1 MEEDLKAKI
10 RHVFIA
16 FSLVASVVVFG
27 ILGYMV
33 IEKWNFVDAIFMT
46 AMTLSTV
53 GYGLPKPLDYN
64 GYLFTTILIVIGI
77 STYLYAIGVVTSF
90 LLDGDLRK
98 YMRLRRMMK
107 MIEKMED
114 HCIVMGGSEVGK
126 YVVKQLALRKHPF
139 VFVTPTPERVDEV
152 KQVIKDIMKE
162 NDFFYIIGDA
172 MDEQTLVK
180 AGINKANTLVVTLSD
195 DSLNVYVSLMARNM
209 NKDLKIISEADNI
222 TAIKRLRYAGVDNV
236 LSATEIVGSRMA
248 SLVLNPALQSFMDI
262 VHQSS
267 NVNLKIEE
275 ILVNVKSGLVGKS
288 IKDAKIREKAGVL
301 IVAIQ
306 SGTNFNF
313 NPDPSTVIN
322 AGDILVTIE
331 SDESQSRTLR
341 EMAEK

>member
-1 MEEDLKAKI
+1 MEEDLKVKI

-16 FSLVASVVVFG
+16 FSLVAVVIVFG
-27 ILGYMV
+27 ILGYMI

-98 YMRLRRMMK
+98 YMRLRRMIK

-126 YVVKQLALRKHPF
+126 YVVKQLALRKRPF
-139 VFVTPTPERVDEV
+139 VFVTPNPERVDEV
-152 KQVIKDIMKE
+152 KQIVKDIINE
-162 NDFFYIIGDA
+162 NDFFYIVGDA

-209 NKDLKIISEADNI
+209 NKSLKIISEADNV
-222 TAIKRLRYAGVDNV
+222 TAIKRLRYAGVDNA

-262 VHQSS
+262 VHQSNNIS
-267 NVNLKIEE
+267 LKLEE
-275 ILVNVKSGLVGKS
+275 VLVNVKSNIVGKS
-288 IKDAKIREKAGVL
+288 IKETDIREKTGLLV
-301 IVAIQ
+301 VAIQ
-306 SGTNFNF
+306 SGTDFKF
-313 NPDPSTVIN
+313 NPDPSTIIN
-322 AGDILVTIE
+322 SGDVLVVIE
-331 SDESQSRTLR
+331 SDEKQSKKLR
-341 EMAEK
+341 EMAEN

>member
-1 MEEDLKAKI
+1 MEEDLRKRT

-16 FSLVASVVVFG
+16 FSLVAGVFVFG
-27 ILGYMV
+27 VFGYMI
-33 IEKWNFVDAIFMT
+33 IEKWDVVDALFMT

-90 LLDGDLRK
+90 FLDGDLRK
-98 YMRLRRMMK
+98 YMRLRRMMR
-107 MIEKMED
+107 MIEKMEG
-114 HCIVMGGSEVGK
+114 HCIVMGGSEIGK
-126 YVVKQLALRKHPF
+126 YVIRQLAIRKHPF
-139 VFVTPTPERVDEV
+139 VFATPTPARVEEV
-152 KQVIKDIMKE
+152 KALIKDIVKE
-162 NDFFYIIGDA
+162 SDFLYVVGDA
-172 MDEQTLVK
+172 MDEQTLIK
-180 AGINKANTLVVTLSD
+180 AGINKANTLIVSLSD

-209 NKDLKIISEADNI
+209 NKNLRIISEADNV

-262 VHQSS
+262 IHQSNS
-267 NVNLKIEE
+267 VHLKMEE
-275 ILVNVKSGLVGKS
+275 VLVNVRSSLVGKTLS
-288 IKDAKIREKAGVL
+288 DSNIRKETGLLV
-301 IVAIQ
+301 VAIQ
-306 SGTNFNF
+306 SGTEFKF

-322 AGDILVTIE
+322 AGDILVVIE
-331 SDESQSRTLR
+331 SDESQSRKLR